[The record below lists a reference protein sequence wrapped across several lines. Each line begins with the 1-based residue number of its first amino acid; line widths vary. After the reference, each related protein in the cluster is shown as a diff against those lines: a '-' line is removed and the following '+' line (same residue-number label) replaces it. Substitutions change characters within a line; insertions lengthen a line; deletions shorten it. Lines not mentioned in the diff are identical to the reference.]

1 VIDAYGEK
9 EGLACPLTT
18 GVDTINGTAGND
30 TINAALCS
38 VATLTALDS
47 IDGGAGVDTL
57 EILDLATNG
66 SALPTGLTVKN
77 VENVTVRG
85 ADDINVDTSGSN
97 WTGVTSLKST
107 QSVDSTLTA
116 AATTDVSVSN
126 ATGAIVANGGK
137 NVSVSDATANN
148 AVTVGAENKWA
159 AGSITVAD
167 SKQGTGAYV
176 INGGTDVTVTAAAV
190 SSGTVTIGH
199 SGTSGN
205 IKVPT
210 GAVTVTS
217 TGTDYVAGETSA
229 ALGAIRVDGGTAVT
243 VTQTSTSSNAKA
255 AADTAA
261 ATRTQSAVTVNGKTA
276 TTAVTVTQDAPVTA
290 VNAVVAVAEKAATTV
305 VTFKALA
312 AGENIT
318 LVGDTNKS
326 ITFTA
331 AKSLTA
337 AQVAAAFA
345 NLAKDATAG
354 SASSTDGVYT
364 NGSAGSIGAGFTTG
378 AVTTVDA
385 NNASVTFSTTTDAN
399 TGTAGI
405 QAQAIRDTGSTSS
418 KVTVATSVAGVA
430 KVDAV
435 TGKMGVAGGAV
446 EIDGQIT
453 GTDVLSTVTLQGYGA
468 SSFVKSDA
476 LTTLN
481 LSKTAGGLVVHT
493 ASTGAITANLDE
505 VGGTLSVD
513 GTAATLT
520 GLTLNV
526 TGAKASEVTV
536 TAATVKDLTISGS
549 QDLKL
554 GSSTTTALET
564 VTVTGTAGV
573 DLSGISANAS
583 KSINTSGT
591 TGTVT
596 AKIDAASAT
605 YTGGAGKDALTL
617 TNTAAISK
625 AISLGAGDDTLVL
638 GATTAVPT
646 VTVNGGEG
654 VDTLSMNVTSA
665 AAFDDTTAFSDK
677 ISGFERMVINNANT
691 TAQTINLQNLGFQN
705 YVTTSG
711 TAGVVY
717 TDATAYLATDKASVV
732 INGVTVTAALPS
744 TPDSSNVTTAI
755 NAAANTA
762 LSTTGVVYVAATLAD
777 SNKSLTVTS
786 ANAALY
792 TVTAGT
798 MTDASDVSLASS
810 VTEAVLTLDNLATG
824 ATVVLTKDGAITAQ
838 VKDAATGTADVLNV
852 TAQVAADV
860 DHGVLTVANVETI
873 NLTATDTTP
882 ANTSTGAATINTST
896 LTLAANKAATVKIDG
911 NANVTLTLSGAAELV
926 TLDASAMTG
935 KLIATAA
942 GKTAGTTI
950 TGGAGADELTASG
963 TGDVLIGGAGN
974 DKLVAADLSTL
985 TGGAGND
992 TFVLNAAPS
1001 TLNAY
1006 STITDLT
1013 AGDKIDTTAKTFKS
1027 DAITLA
1033 STASFQDF
1041 ANAAVLAVNAN
1052 AGDAAAWFQ
1061 FAGNTF
1067 LVSDKDATAGNA
1079 SAGDGATFENN
1090 ADLIIAITGLV
1101 NLSTAVFNAS
1111 TGDFTIA

>member
-1 VIDAYGEK
+1 
-9 EGLACPLTT
+9 
-18 GVDTINGTAGND
+18 
-30 TINAALCS
+30 
-38 VATLTALDS
+38 
-47 IDGGAGVDTL
+47 
-57 EILDLATNG
+57 
-66 SALPTGLTVKN
+66 
-77 VENVTVRG
+77 
-85 ADDINVDTSGSN
+85 
-97 WTGVTSLKST
+97 
-107 QSVDSTLTA
+107 
-116 AATTDVSVSN
+116 
-126 ATGAIVANGGK
+126 
-137 NVSVSDATANN
+137 
-148 AVTVGAENKWA
+148 
-159 AGSITVAD
+159 
-167 SKQGTGAYV
+167 
-176 INGGTDVTVTAAAV
+176 
-190 SSGTVTIGH
+190 
-199 SGTSGN
+199 
-205 IKVPT
+205 
-210 GAVTVTS
+210 
-217 TGTDYVAGETSA
+217 
-229 ALGAIRVDGGTAVT
+229 
-243 VTQTSTSSNAKA
+243 
-255 AADTAA
+255 
-261 ATRTQSAVTVNGKTA
+261 VTVNGKTA

-318 LVGDTNKS
+318 LVGDTDKS

-354 SASSTDGVYT
+354 SASATDGVYT
-364 NGSAGSIGAGFTTG
+364 NGGSGTIGAGFTTG
-378 AVTTVDA
+378 AVTVVDA
-385 NNASVTFSTTTDAN
+385 NNASVTFSTTTDAS
-399 TGTAGI
+399 GTAGI
-405 QAQAIRDTGSTSS
+405 QAQTIATTGSTSS
-418 KVTVATSVAGVA
+418 KVTVATSVDGVA

-435 TGKMGVAGGAV
+435 TGKMGVVGGAV
-446 EIDGQIT
+446 VIAGEIT
-453 GTDVLSTVTLQGYGA
+453 GTDVLTTVTLQGYGA
-468 SSFVKSDA
+468 SSTVASDA

-481 LSKTAGGLVVHT
+481 LSKTAGGLVVTT
-493 ASTGAITANLDE
+493 ASTGSITANLDE

-513 GTAATLT
+513 GGSATLT

-536 TAATVKDLTISGS
+536 TAAAVKDLTVSGS

-646 VTVNGGEG
+646 VAVAGGDG

-665 AAFDDTTAFSDK
+665 AAFDDNTAFADK
-677 ISGFERMVINNANT
+677 ISGFERLVINNSNAAAT
-691 TAQTINLQNLGFQN
+691 TLDLANLGQATH
-705 YVTTSG
+705 VTTSG
-711 TAGVVY
+711 TGAVVY
-717 TDATAYLATDKASVV
+717 AGAGTVYAGTTTDKLTFVY
-732 INGVTVTAALPS
+732 NGVTYTTAAFASTDNDAAELNTLIDAAVIVGTSTALGANKVTATLTNIGADITLVA
-744 TPDSSNVTTAI
+744 DNG
-755 NAAANTA
+755 AA
-762 LSTTGVVYVAATLAD
+762 
-777 SNKSLTVTS
+777 SLTAGIYDATTDIAG
-786 ANAALY
+786 ANQ
-792 TVTAGT
+792 
-798 MTDASDVSLASS
+798 
-810 VTEAVLTLDNLATG
+810 VLTLDKQASG
-824 ATVVLTKDGAITAQ
+824 ATLVLTKGGSITAQ

-1041 ANAAVLAVNAN
+1041 ANAAVLAVDAD

-1061 FAGNTF
+1061 FGGNTF
-1067 LVSDKDATAGNA
+1067 LVVDKDSNTGST
-1079 SAGDGATFENN
+1079 SAGDGSSFENN